1 MSIDGQQ
8 VENCENALDQD
19 DISESNAKQFFTL
32 NDLFNLVGEQTE
44 NNVYEIIGNVNT
56 NKQNGLKYVQV
67 HRKVVETKF
76 SKLEVL
82 QLVDI
87 SEKILYEMAVGQKRL
102 LSLINV
108 TVSHDMRNPTNSIQ
122 VQV

>member
-44 NNVYEIIGNVNT
+44 NNVYEMIVPIESN
-56 NKQNGLKYVQV
+56 
-67 HRKVVETKF
+67 
-76 SKLEVL
+76 
-82 QLVDI
+82 
-87 SEKILYEMAVGQKRL
+87 
-102 LSLINV
+102 
-108 TVSHDMRNPTNSIQ
+108 
-122 VQV
+122 